1 MTMSI
6 AIKVSMKANV
16 RVLLQLEIDRE
27 GMSERDIIARTL
39 AITVFLTLP
48 DCDADDNK
56 VG

>member
-27 GMSERDIIARTL
+27 GMSGRDIIARTL

-48 DCDADDNK
+48 DCDSDDNK

>member
-6 AIKVSMKANV
+6 AIKVSMKAIV
-16 RVLLQLEIDRE
+16 RILLQLEIDRE